1 MFLSYFERKIAWRY
15 LAASKKRGFVSF
27 FAIFSF
33 LGIALGVATLIIVTS
48 VMNGFR
54 QDLLQAIIG
63 MRPHIL
69 VSAPNLQGDDPI
81 KDKIIQA
88 AGVKGVY
95 PTIEKQ
101 NILTFKGQARGVMVQ
116 CIHPEDFKDRS
127 SLMESIEQGDTDL
140 FKDDGI
146 IIGCRLAEEL
156 NIRVHDRLALM
167 SPEGNQTAF
176 GNIPRQR
183 SFEVVAIFNYGMRDF
198 DKGYVFIPLKTG
210 QGFYKM
216 KNAVHYFGIFT
227 DNVTNAPDIAQ
238 ELKKTLDAT
247 YSVIDWKHQDQ
258 GIFHAVEV
266 EKNVMFLIL
275 TLLILIAGFNITSSL
290 VMLVKDKTKSI
301 GILKTLGATQ
311 SNILRIFTS
320 IGLFIGLVGTFLG
333 ISCGVLVVH
342 YIENIRRFLESLLKT
357 ELFSAEIYY
366 LTKLPAV
373 LIWSDVALVCLISIL
388 LSVVASYFPARSA
401 AKLDPVEA
409 LRY

>member
-1 MFLSYFERKIAWRY
+1 MFLSNFERKIAWRY
-15 LAASKKRGFVSF
+15 LSASKKKGFVSF

-69 VSAPNLQGDDPI
+69 ISAPQLHDDDPLKNKISHVTGI
-81 KDKIIQA
+81 KGI
-88 AGVKGVY
+88 Y

-101 NILTFKGQARGVMVQ
+101 NILTFQGQARGVMVQ
-116 CIHPEDFKDRS
+116 CIAPEDFKDRAP
-127 SLMESIEQGDTDL
+127 LMQSIEQGNTDL

-146 IIGCRLAEEL
+146 IIGCRLAQEL
-156 NIRVHDRLALM
+156 NIKVHDRLALM

-183 SFEVVAIFNYGMRDF
+183 SFEVVAIFNYGMREF

-210 QGFYKM
+210 QSFYKM
-216 KNAVHYFGIFT
+216 QNNVHFFGIFT
-227 DNVTNAPDIAQ
+227 DHVTQAPSIALNLQ
-238 ELKKTLDAT
+238 KILGAP
-247 YSVIDWKHQDQ
+247 YHVIDWKHQDQ

-301 GILKTLGATQ
+301 GILKTLGATRA
-311 SNILRIFTS
+311 NILRIFSS

-333 ISCGVLVVH
+333 IICGVLVVH
-342 YIENIRRFLESLLKT
+342 YIENIRRFLESLLQT

-373 LIWSDVALVCLISIL
+373 LIWSDVGLACLISIL
-388 LSVVASYFPARSA
+388 LSVVASYFPARAA

-409 LRY
+409 LRH